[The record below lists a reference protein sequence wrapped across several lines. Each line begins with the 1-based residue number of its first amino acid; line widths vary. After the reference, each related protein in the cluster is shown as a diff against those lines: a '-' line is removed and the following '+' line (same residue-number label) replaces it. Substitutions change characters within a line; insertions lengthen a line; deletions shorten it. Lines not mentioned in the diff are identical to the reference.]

1 MPDDYDSP
9 WKDILDGWFPD
20 FVRFFF
26 PHAALDI
33 DWSRGCEPLD
43 KELAQVAQ
51 DAELGRRCAD
61 KLMKV
66 FLDNG
71 SEEWLLVHVEI
82 QGQRDGGFPRRMF
95 TYAYRLYDRYARDIA
110 SFAVLA
116 DTTPHWRPRSFEV
129 GRWGSRLGLL
139 FPSVKLL
146 DYASAQAELEEEDNP
161 FATVVLAH
169 LAAQA
174 TRKDVQA
181 RYTRK
186 LKLTRRLYERGM
198 SKQQIIDLYRFID
211 WIMRL
216 PDDLEL
222 SYTNA
227 IFAIEES
234 LRMPYVSFA
243 ERLGEARGEAR
254 GEALGRVRGAAL
266 LLRDQLEQRFGYLPE
281 ALVASLEQADSEQLM
296 DWGRRVLGAQT
307 LDDVFGE
314 RDG

>member
-9 WKDILDGWFPD
+9 WQDILDGWFPD

-66 FLDNG
+66 FLADG
-71 SEEWLLVHVEI
+71 SEEWLLVHIQI
-82 QGQRDGGFPRRMF
+82 QGQQDAGFPQRMF
-95 TYAYRLYDRYARDIA
+95 TYAYRLYDRYARDI
-110 SFAVLA
+110 SSLAVLA
-116 DTTPHWRPRSFEV
+116 DTTPDWRPAGFEV

-146 DYASAQAELEEEDNP
+146 DYASSQAELEGESNP
-161 FATVVLAH
+161 LATVVLAH

-174 TRKDVQA
+174 TRQDVQA

-186 LKLTRRLYERGM
+186 LRLTRRLYERGL
-198 SKQQIIDLYRFID
+198 SKQRIIDLYRFID

-216 PDDLEL
+216 PDDLEVK
-222 SYTNA
+222 YTNA

-234 LRMPYVSFA
+234 LNMPYVSFL
-243 ERLGEARGEAR
+243 ERRGEGR
-254 GEALGRVRGAAL
+254 GRVLGAAML
-266 LLRDQLEQRFGYLPE
+266 VRGQLEQRFGSLPE
-281 ALVASLEQADSEQLM
+281 DLVGKLEQADSDQLM
-296 DWGRRVLGAQT
+296 TWGRRVLDAQS
-307 LDDVFGE
+307 LADVFE
-314 RDG
+314 EPDG